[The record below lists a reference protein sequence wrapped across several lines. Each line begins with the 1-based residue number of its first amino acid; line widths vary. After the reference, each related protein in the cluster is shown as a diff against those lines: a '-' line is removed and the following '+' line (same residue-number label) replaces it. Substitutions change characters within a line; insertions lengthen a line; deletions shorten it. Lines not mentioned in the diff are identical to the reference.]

1 MANLKELSCQSLV
14 PFSMSSFDT
23 EVINFNAQWEVWKI
37 CYKEAAA
44 EEEEKEAETEAG
56 TEAET
61 ETETETELSSYDMS
75 LSTLSASKCACEFA
89 RRNA

>member
-23 EVINFNAQWEVWKI
+23 EVINFNAQWGVWKI
-37 CYKEAAA
+37 CYTEATA

-56 TEAET
+56 TEA
-61 ETETETELSSYDMS
+61 ETETELSSYDMS